1 MTLTAMR
8 ILLIED
14 DAVLVDGLEHTLS
27 NTGYQVTSAMTGAG
41 AKQLLAEQDFDLVV
55 LDLGLPD
62 ADGLHLL
69 HDIRQQKLPLPI
81 LILTARDSP
90 NDKVQGMENG
100 ADDYLIKP
108 FELKELEARIHA
120 LFRRCYGGFQSDIV
134 VGRLALNTRD
144 QQILFD
150 GLPLH
155 LMPREYALME
165 LLLLEAGKVVSKSRL
180 AQRLSAK
187 AGEMPDNAVE
197 VYIHRVRKR
206 LENHGITIKTIRGL
220 GYLLEANDA

>member
-1 MTLTAMR
+1 MK

-14 DAVLVDGLEHTLS
+14 DAVLVDGLKHTLS
-27 NTGYQVTSAMTGAG
+27 TAGYQITSAMTCAD
-41 AKQLLAEQDFDLVV
+41 AKQLLAERNFDLVV

-69 HDIRQQKLPLPI
+69 QNIRQQKLPLPV

-90 NDKVQGMENG
+90 DDKVQGMENG
-100 ADDYLIKP
+100 ADDYLTKP

-120 LFRRCYGGFQSDIV
+120 LFRRCYGGFQCDIV

-144 QQILFD
+144 NQVLLD
-150 GLPLH
+150 GLPLP
-155 LMPREYALME
+155 LFPREYAVME

-180 AQRLSAK
+180 AQRLSPK
-187 AGEMPDNAVE
+187 ARALPDNAVE

-206 LENHGITIKTIRGL
+206 LESYGITIKTIRGL
-220 GYLLEANDA
+220 GYLLDALEA

>member
-1 MTLTAMR
+1 MK

-14 DAVLVDGLEHTLS
+14 DAVLADGLNHTLS
-27 NTGYQVTSAMTGAG
+27 KAGYQVASAMTGAG

-62 ADGLHLL
+62 ADGLYLL
-69 HDIRQQKLPLPI
+69 HDIRQQKLPLPV

-90 NDKVQGMENG
+90 NDKVQGMEKG
-100 ADDYLIKP
+100 ADDYLTKP

-134 VGRLALNTRD
+134 VGKLALNTRD
-144 QQILFD
+144 HQILFD
-150 GLPLH
+150 GLSLH
-155 LMPREYALME
+155 LMPREYAIME
-165 LLLLEAGKVVSKSRL
+165 LLLLEFGKVVSKSRL

-187 AGEMPDNAVE
+187 AGELPDNAVE

-206 LENHGITIKTIRGL
+206 LANHGITIKTIRGL

>member
-1 MTLTAMR
+1 MR

-90 NDKVQGMENG
+90 NDKVQGMEKG
-100 ADDYLIKP
+100 ADDYLTKP
-108 FELKELEARIHA
+108 FALKELEARIHA

>member
-1 MTLTAMR
+1 MR

>member
-1 MTLTAMR
+1 MK

-14 DAVLVDGLEHTLS
+14 DAVLADGLNHTLS
-27 NTGYQVTSAMTGAG
+27 NSGYLVTSAMTGAR

-62 ADGLHLL
+62 TDGLQLL
-69 HDIRQQKLPLPI
+69 HGIRQKMLPLPV

-90 NDKVQGMENG
+90 NDKVQGMEKG
-100 ADDYLIKP
+100 ADDYLTKP

-120 LFRRCYGGFQSDIV
+120 LFRRCYGGFQYDIV

-144 QQILFD
+144 NQVLLD
-150 GLPLH
+150 GLPLP
-155 LMPREYALME
+155 LMPREYAVME
-165 LLLLEAGKVVSKSRL
+165 LLLLDAGKVVSKSRL
-180 AQRLSAK
+180 AQRLSPK
-187 AGEMPDNAVE
+187 AGALPENAIE

-206 LENHGITIKTIRGL
+206 VESYGISIKTIRGL
-220 GYLLEANDA
+220 GYLLEAIDV